1 MSQSTRKNIKIT
13 RHSGG
18 ILAYKT
24 LKAGTQDTVLPFA
37 CSCSGI
43 DLPRSQSVPLS
54 FYDGGGFLKGAFQV
68 CVCIYIYINPAL
80 IFKVLKRRF
89 CFMSGQFI

>member
-1 MSQSTRKNIKIT
+1 MVDLMLNDFTTIFKEDAQNISQSTRKYIIIT

-18 ILAYKT
+18 ILAYKI
-24 LKAGTQDTVLPFA
+24 LKAGTQDTFLPFA
-37 CSCSGI
+37 CSCPGI

-68 CVCIYIYINPAL
+68 
-80 IFKVLKRRF
+80 
-89 CFMSGQFI
+89 

>member
-1 MSQSTRKNIKIT
+1 MADLMLNDFTTIFKKDAQNISQSTRKNIKIT

-18 ILAYKT
+18 ILAYKI

-37 CSCSGI
+37 CSCPGI

-54 FYDGGGFLKGAFQV
+54 FYDGRGFLKGAFQV
-68 CVCIYIYINPAL
+68 
-80 IFKVLKRRF
+80 
-89 CFMSGQFI
+89 

>member
-1 MSQSTRKNIKIT
+1 MVDLMLNDFTTIFKKDAQNISQSTRKNIRIT

-18 ILAYKT
+18 ILAYKI
-24 LKAGTQDTVLPFA
+24 LKAGTQDTALPFA
-37 CSCSGI
+37 CSCPGI

-68 CVCIYIYINPAL
+68 
-80 IFKVLKRRF
+80 
-89 CFMSGQFI
+89 

>member
-1 MSQSTRKNIKIT
+1 MVDLMLNDFTTIFKKDAQNISQSTRKNIKIT

-18 ILAYKT
+18 ILAYKI

-37 CSCSGI
+37 CSCPGL

-68 CVCIYIYINPAL
+68 
-80 IFKVLKRRF
+80 
-89 CFMSGQFI
+89 

>member
-1 MSQSTRKNIKIT
+1 MVDLMLNDFTTIFKKDAQNISQSTRKNIKIT

-18 ILAYKT
+18 ILAYKI

-37 CSCSGI
+37 CSCPGI

-68 CVCIYIYINPAL
+68 
-80 IFKVLKRRF
+80 
-89 CFMSGQFI
+89 

>member
-1 MSQSTRKNIKIT
+1 MSQSTRKNIKIS

-37 CSCSGI
+37 CSCPGI

-68 CVCIYIYINPAL
+68 YIYINPAL
-80 IFKVLKRRF
+80 IFKVLKSRF
-89 CFMSGQFI
+89 CFMSGQFL

>member
-1 MSQSTRKNIKIT
+1 MVDLMLNDFTTIFKKDAQNISQSTRKNIKIT

-18 ILAYKT
+18 ILAYKI

-37 CSCSGI
+37 CSCPGI

-54 FYDGGGFLKGAFQV
+54 FYDGGGFLKAAFQV
-68 CVCIYIYINPAL
+68 
-80 IFKVLKRRF
+80 
-89 CFMSGQFI
+89 